1 MSTSYHSLAS
11 GTFTQDWS
19 NIDQITTSDDWSDVP
34 SIMGYRGDDLTSA
47 TGTDPRTL
55 TADGTPVIDVNANE
69 TNPTTF
75 TTGGVTEFHL
85 DNPTIALAGSG
96 TADAPSLVFY
106 LDATGR
112 QDIRVQFYARD
123 VETSTDNAAQPLNV
137 QYRIGST
144 GAWTNVTD
152 GYFDDV
158 TMSGTTVVENRVDV
172 TLPAD
177 ANNQPQVQ
185 VRVMTTNAAGADE
198 WVGIDDINIS
208 STAASAPI
216 DLSTYVLV
224 ARYDLPEPTRTT
236 APANSVLAQEVS
248 GVTYNWDTDTL
259 FVVGDGGTSV
269 VQVSKTGQLIDS
281 MTLAQGGSPQG
292 TTFYDPE
299 GITYIGNGKFV
310 MTEERDRQAVEF
322 TYAAGTV
329 LDRSG
334 AKTVDLGTFVQ
345 NIGLEGLTYDPSTG
359 GFIFVKESGPEGI
372 FQTGIDFDAGTATNG
387 SSSTENSVDLF
398 DPTLAGLA
406 DFADV
411 FALSNLPALNGSA
424 EAGHLLVLSQ
434 EDGRIVQIDRAGQV
448 HSSLT
453 IVSNPGNPLSV
464 PAQQHEG
471 LTMDRDGNLYV
482 VSENGGGD
490 FDHPQLWVYAPSS
503 APNQA
508 PTAVALDNQTN
519 TLPEN
524 TNTATRIK
532 VADVAITDDGLGTN
546 QLTVTGADADF
557 FEVDSNG
564 LYIKAGTTL
573 DFETKSIYSVA
584 VNVDDASVGD
594 SPEATATFTLS
605 LSNIEDEAPA
615 APALYVS
622 EVAPWSSGN
631 SPAALGVDWFEITNG
646 GTSAID
652 ITDWKIDDSSASFAN
667 AVLLNGITTIN
678 PGESVIFLEAA
689 SGDFAAKKAAFLET
703 WFGANPP
710 ANLQIGSYGGSG
722 VGLST
727 GGDAVNLYN
736 AAGVLQTGIT
746 FGTSPAGPFPTFDN
760 SAGLNNT
767 TVSQLSATGVHSAFA
782 AAGDVAEIGSP
793 GTVGKVFVSEVAP
806 WSSAVASIGADWF
819 EVTNSSAFA
828 ADITGWKMDDN
839 SGSPTAAVAL
849 SGITTIQ
856 SGESVIF
863 LEVANA
869 GEFASK
875 KAAFLSTW
883 FGTTPPADL
892 QIGSYSGSGV
902 GLSTGGDAVNL
913 YNAAGVLQATVAFG
927 ASPAGTPLATF
938 DNVVGASGAPT
949 PISQLSVTGVNGA
962 LAAAEDASEI
972 GSPGQIASS
981 SPIDTTAPTLASATP
996 GDNAAGVA
1004 SSADIVLNFSEAVK
1018 AGTGDIT
1025 VTNGAGDVRTITIG
1039 INDSDGMVTVNG
1051 NQVRI
1056 DLATGLA
1063 DGSHY
1068 DVIVAAGAIED
1079 TAGNDFAGIAAGG
1092 LGFTTAGPALTAI
1105 YTIQGA
1111 GHRSTLAGTTV
1122 TTQGVVTAIDS
1133 NGFYI
1138 QDATG
1143 DGNAATSDAVF
1154 VFTGSAPTVTKGH
1167 LVQVMGT
1174 VSEFIPNG
1182 AAAGSLSLTQL
1193 TAPTVTD
1200 MGEGPAIAA
1209 VQIGGSAGLKPPTS
1223 NLDDDGLTSFDPVN
1237 DGIDFFE
1244 ALEGM
1249 LVTVKAPVAVSPT
1262 NGFGEIFT
1270 IVDNDDNLANGL
1282 NTNSPSAHGG
1292 VIVAGGTSSFGNTN
1306 TVGGDFNPERIQIDD
1321 DSGILAGFVTPSVNV
1336 GAQLGDVTGVVSYA
1350 FGQYEV
1356 VATEAYAV
1364 TSRGTLAPEA
1374 TSLVGTGSRLTV
1386 ANYNIENLDPAD
1398 GAAKFNALAQQIFGN
1413 LKAPDILCLQEAQ
1426 DNNGPTN
1433 DSVTSASTTLQML
1446 VDAINTLSAASGGT
1460 ARYAFQ
1466 DNLFIGDD
1474 LNGGEPGGNIRV
1486 AYLYRVDRGVDL
1498 IESSLRTIDANGAAT
1513 TVVGGNAA
1521 AGHPFFASRP
1531 PLVADFTFNGQTM
1544 TIVNNHFSSKSG
1556 SGALMGT
1563 QPPFDAAE
1571 DTRAAQAQA
1580 VNIFVDS
1587 LLAADPDAR
1596 VVVAGDLNEF
1606 EFEEPMA
1613 VLQGTATYRDGA
1625 DADALPEYTTGGI
1638 AVLDSLS
1645 EMLPVDQRYDY
1656 VFDGNSQSL
1665 DQMYVTDAA
1674 RAGAQYDIV
1683 HMNAEFAS
1691 QASDHDAL
1699 VASFDMSAR
1708 VSTAPTGEIS
1718 FEVASSLTL
1727 AGAEISAF
1735 DAASDRMFTTSS
1747 VGLQVVDLANPAAP
1761 ALIATINFTTL
1772 GFSTTDITSVAVRN
1786 GIVAV
1791 ALPAADKTQPGQVV
1805 FLKASDHTLLGSVQV
1820 GALPDMLVFT
1830 PDGRTVLVAN
1840 EGEPDASGADAA
1852 GSVSIIDLSAGVS
1865 AATVRTATFDS
1876 FNGQEDA
1883 LRAEG
1888 VRIFAGKSVS
1898 MDVEPEYIAISPDG
1912 TKAMVTLQ
1920 EANALAILDIATGTF
1935 TDIVPL
1941 GLKDWTGLKLDVS
1954 DRDGPNGT
1962 TAINLITDSHLFGMY
1977 MPDAISGYQ
1986 VGGQTF
1992 YVMANEGDDR
2002 DDFLAPDETIRV
2014 SSGSYDLDNALYP
2027 DEAALKSQ
2035 AELGRHTVSNGPGL
2049 RGDTDGDGDIDQMLT
2064 YGGRSFSIVDSAGT
2078 RVFDSAD
2085 VIERIIAEHYPALF
2099 DDTRSDNKGP
2109 EPEGIVIG
2117 TVGGHTYVFVGLE
2130 RSNITLAFD
2139 ITDPANVTYTGAA
2152 YNAGDLSPEGLL
2164 FIPAADSPTGKDLL
2178 VSSNEVSNTV
2188 TIFEVNPPPP
2198 FTLQLLHLSDAE
2210 AGLLAGDTAPNLA
2223 ALVDA
2228 FDGQYANTLI
2238 LSGGDNF
2245 LPGPFLN
2252 AGTDPSLSAVAGI
2265 GTTGAG
2271 RPDTAILNAI
2281 GVETSTIGNHEF
2293 DLGSTAFRDAFSPSG
2308 AWGGANFPYLSS
2320 NLDFS
2325 GDAVLAP
2332 RYTNTLDGGTGTSI
2346 AEAGTLKGR
2355 IAPAAVVTEGGQ
2367 KIGIVGVTT
2376 QVLESISSPNGTEVK
2391 GFPGGAGPNGEV
2403 DDLTLLAAQLQPI
2416 IDEMIAEGINKIIVT
2431 SHLQQIANEQLLA
2444 TKLKGVDI
2452 ILSAGSH
2459 TRLGDADDEAV
2470 AFPGHEASFDD
2481 TYPIVTQGL
2490 DGKTT
2495 VIVNTDGEYT
2505 YLGRLVVDFDANGDI
2520 IMGSLTENVSVNGA
2534 YAATTETVAEAWGVD
2549 EAELETT
2556 AFADGTKGDQVRDIT
2571 EAVDAV
2577 IASKD
2582 GTVFGFT
2589 DVYLEGERAFIRSQE
2604 TNLGNL
2610 SADSGIYAAK
2620 KALGDAADDMFIV
2633 GLRNGGGIRA
2643 QIGSVDQ
2650 EGDKVAP
2657 IANSDAGKPAG
2668 GVSQL
2673 DVENAL
2679 RFDNKTMVF
2688 DTDAA
2693 GLKTILEHSVAAGAN
2708 QGRFAQIG
2716 GLRYSYDPDNAAG
2729 SKVMNIALVDQ
2740 NGVVIRHVLENGVV
2754 SDDAPGVITVSTT
2767 SFTANGGDGY
2777 PIKANG
2783 SNFRF
2788 LLNNGVLGLP
2798 VDEALDFTLT
2808 ANTPTDALGE
2818 QDAFEAYM
2826 QARHGTSDRAY
2837 DTADTPEALDI
2848 RIENLNSRADGVF
2861 AASGSGGDGNDH
2873 VTGTEAI
2880 DDLMAGAGHDTV
2892 SGGAGADL
2900 IDLGSGADVMRDSLS
2915 NLNGDRISGFGLS
2928 DMLDIDGAL
2937 VGRSNLIVTKTVDGV
2952 TLGAG
2957 GSTFHL
2963 VGDFAA
2969 GDFLAVTRGVGVDA
2983 HTSITF
2989 ERYLPTLSEG
2999 VGVNPALI
3007 NGIASE
3013 EFLTGDGNVEFT
3025 LSMRSATSE
3034 YKNSLGSYM
3043 VAADGTISDVRIL
3056 FSNTLGA
3063 GSATVN
3069 LGKPDAN
3076 EKIGFFLVQDGYD
3089 AYGNLPSDLSFV
3101 NPGTLTV
3108 ADLDNGL
3115 PPALRSATLGQLN
3128 GAHIFHSF
3136 STLNPGDANQALSG
3150 ISTNGRELL
3159 IGFEDQAVTSGDN
3172 DFQDVVFSIR
3182 VNSDGLLVV

>member
-11 GTFTQDWS
+11 GTFTQNW
-19 NIDQITTSDDWSDVP
+19 NNVGQITTNDDWVGVP
-34 SIMGYRGDDLTSA
+34 SITGYRGDDVTA
-47 TGTDPRTL
+47 ITGTDPRTL
-55 TADGTPVIDVNANE
+55 TADAPAVVIDVNANQA
-69 TNPTTF
+69 NPDTF
-75 TTGGVTEFHL
+75 TTGGVTEFEIA
-85 DNPTIALAGSG
+85 NPTVALAGSG

-106 LDATGR
+106 LDATGQ
-112 QDIRVQFYARD
+112 QDIRVQFNARD
-123 VETSTDNAAQPLNV
+123 IDGSADDAIQQLNV

-144 GAWTNVTD
+144 GDWTNVEG
-152 GYFDDV
+152 GYFADV
-158 TMSGTTVVENRVDV
+158 TTGGSAAQVTAVDV
-172 TLPAD
+172 TLPA
-177 ANNQPQVQ
+177 AVNNQAQVE
-185 VRVMTTNAAGADE
+185 VRVITTNAPGNDE

-208 STAASAPI
+208 SAPASQPV

-236 APANSVLAQEVS
+236 APEGSVLAQEVS

-281 MTLAQGGSPQG
+281 MTLAPGGSPQN
-292 TTFYDPE
+292 TEFYDPE

-329 LDRSG
+329 LQRGDTR
-334 AKTVDLGTFVQ
+334 TVDLGTFVQ

-372 FQTGIDFDAGTATNG
+372 FQTGIDFAAGTATNG
-387 SSSTENSVDLF
+387 SSSTENSVNLF
-398 DPTLAGLA
+398 DPALAGLA

-411 FALSNLPALNGSA
+411 FALSNLPSLDGTAQS
-424 EAGHLLVLSQ
+424 GHLLVLSH
-434 EDGRIVQIDRAGQV
+434 EDGKIVQIDRAGQV
-448 HSSLT
+448 QSSLT
-453 IVSNPGNPLSV
+453 IVTNPGNPLSV

-471 LTMDRDGNLYV
+471 LTMDRDGTLYV

-503 APNQA
+503 AANQA
-508 PTAVALDNQTN
+508 PTAVALNNQTN
-519 TLPEN
+519 ALPEN
-524 TNTATRIK
+524 SNTTTRIK
-532 VADVAITDDGLGTN
+532 VADVAVTDDGLGTN
-546 QLTVTGADADF
+546 QLTVAGTDAAF

-573 DFETKSIYSVA
+573 DFETKSSYSVT
-584 VNVDDASVGD
+584 VNVDDASVGN
-594 SPEATATFTLS
+594 SPDATATFTLN
-605 LSNIEDEAPA
+605 LTNIENEAPV

-631 SPAALGVDWFEITNG
+631 SPAALGADWFEITNG

-652 ITDWKIDDSSASFAN
+652 ITGWKIDDSSASFAN
-667 AVLLNGITTIN
+667 AVPLNGITTIN

-689 SGDFAAKKAAFLET
+689 PGDLAAKKAAFLET
-703 WFGANPP
+703 WFGSNAP
-710 ANLQIGSYGGSG
+710 ANLQVGSYSGSG

-727 GGDAVNLYN
+727 GGDGVNLYN

-746 FGTSPAGPFPTFDN
+746 FGASPAGPFPTFDN
-760 SAGLNNT
+760 SAGLNNAA
-767 TVSQLSATGVHSAFA
+767 VSQLSEAGVHSAFA
-782 AAGDVAEIGSP
+782 AAGDAAEIGSP

-806 WSSAVASIGADWF
+806 WSSGVASVGADWF

-839 SGSPTAAVAL
+839 SGSPAAAVAL
-849 SGITTIQ
+849 SGITTIKP
-856 SGESVIF
+856 GESVIF
-863 LEVANA
+863 IEAA
-869 GEFASK
+869 PDEFAAK

-883 FGTTPPADL
+883 FGTTPPDDL

-902 GLSTGGDAVNL
+902 GLSGGGDAVNL
-913 YNAAGVLQATVAFG
+913 YNGAGVLQATLAFG
-927 ASPAGTPLATF
+927 ASPAGPSLATF
-938 DNVVGASGAPT
+938 DNAAGATGAPT
-949 PISQLSVTGVNGA
+949 PISELSAPGTNGA
-962 LAAAEDASEI
+962 FVAVGDANET
-972 GSPGQIASS
+972 GSPGLVV
-981 SPIDTTAPTLASATP
+981 SPD
-996 GDNAAGVA
+996 AAV
-1004 SSADIVLNFSEAVK
+1004 
-1018 AGTGDIT
+1018 
-1025 VTNGAGDVRTITIG
+1025 
-1039 INDSDGMVTVNG
+1039 
-1051 NQVRI
+1051 
-1056 DLATGLA
+1056 
-1063 DGSHY
+1063 
-1068 DVIVAAGAIED
+1068 
-1079 TAGNDFAGIAAGG
+1079 
-1092 LGFTTAGPALTAI
+1092 LTAI
-1105 YTIQGA
+1105 YDIQGA
-1111 GHRSTLAGTTV
+1111 GHQSALTGTTV
-1122 TTQGVVTAIDS
+1122 TTRGVVTAIDS

-1138 QDATG
+1138 QDTGG
-1143 DGNAATSDAVF
+1143 DGNAATSDAIF

-1167 LVQVMGT
+1167 LVEVMGT
-1174 VSEFIPNG
+1174 VSEFIPSG
-1182 AAAGSLSLTQL
+1182 AAAGSLSITQL
-1193 TAPTVTD
+1193 TAPTLTD
-1200 MGEGPAIAA
+1200 MGAGPAIAA

-1223 NLDDDGLTSFDPVN
+1223 NLDDDGLATFDPVN

-1249 LVTVKAPVAVSPT
+1249 VVTVKAPVAVSPT

-1270 IVDNDDNLANGL
+1270 IVDNDDNPANGL

-1292 VIVAGGTSSFGNTN
+1292 VIVSGGTPSFGNTN

-1321 DSGILAGFVTPSVNV
+1321 DSGILAGFVTPGVNV
-1336 GAQLGDVTGVVSYA
+1336 GAQLSDVQGVVSYA

-1356 VATEAYAV
+1356 VATEAYTV
-1364 TSRGTLAPEA
+1364 TTPSTLTPE
-1374 TSLVGTGSRLTV
+1374 TTPLVGTSSRLTV
-1386 ANYNIENLDPAD
+1386 ANYNIENLDPGD
-1398 GAAKFNALAQQIFGN
+1398 GAAKFDALAQQILNN

-1446 VDAINTLSAASGGT
+1446 VDAINGLSAASGGT
-1460 ARYAFQ
+1460 VQYAFQ
-1466 DNLFIGDD
+1466 DNPFIGDD
-1474 LNGGEPGGNIRV
+1474 LNGGEPGGNIRN
-1486 AYLYRVDRGVDL
+1486 AYLYRVDRGVEL
-1498 IESSLRTIDANGAAT
+1498 VESSLRTIDANGAAT
-1513 TVVGGNAA
+1513 TAVGGNADA
-1521 AGHPFFASRP
+1521 SHPFFESRL

-1544 TIVNNHFSSKSG
+1544 TIVNNHFSSKGG

-1563 QPPFDAAE
+1563 QPPFNSDEDA
-1571 DTRAAQAQA
+1571 RAAQAQA
-1580 VNIFVDS
+1580 VNTYVDT
-1587 LLAADPDAR
+1587 LLASDPDAR

-1613 VLQGTATYRDGA
+1613 VLQGTATYQDGS
-1625 DADALPEYTTGGI
+1625 DADTLPEYTAGGAAI
-1638 AVLDSLS
+1638 LDAMV
-1645 EMLPVDQRYDY
+1645 EMLPVNERYDY

-1683 HMNAEFAS
+1683 HINAEFAN

-1699 VASFDMSAR
+1699 VASFDMSTP
-1708 VSTAPTGEIS
+1708 VSTTPTDAIS
-1718 FEVASSLTL
+1718 FNVAGSVTL

-1735 DAASDRMFTTSS
+1735 DAGSDRLFTTSS
-1747 VGLQVVDLANPAAP
+1747 SGLQVVNLANPDAP
-1761 ALIATINFTTL
+1761 ALIATVDFTAL
-1772 GFSTTDITSVAVRN
+1772 GFATTDITSVAVKN

-1791 ALPAADKTQPGQVV
+1791 ALPAAVKTEPGHVV
-1805 FLKASDHTLLGSVQV
+1805 FLKASDHTLLGSVEV

-1830 PDGRTVLVAN
+1830 ADGKKVLVAN
-1840 EGEPDASGADAA
+1840 EGEVLDNTTDAP
-1852 GSVSIIDLSAGVS
+1852 GSVSIIDISTGVPT
-1865 AATVRTATFDS
+1865 ATVQTATFDS

-1888 VRIFAGKSVS
+1888 VRIFEGRSVS

-1920 EANALAILDIATGTF
+1920 EANAVAILDIATATF

-1954 DRDGPNGT
+1954 DRDGAGGT
-1962 TAINLITDSHLFGMY
+1962 ASVNLVTDSHLFGMY
-1977 MPDAISGYQ
+1977 MPDAISSYQ
-1986 VGGQTF
+1986 TGGQTY

-2002 DDFLAPDETIRV
+2002 DDFLTPDETIRV
-2014 SSGSYDLDNALYP
+2014 SSGSYDLDDALFP
-2027 DEAALKSQ
+2027 DEAALKDP
-2035 AELGRHTVSNGPGL
+2035 AELGRHTVSNSPGL
-2049 RGDTDGDGDIDQMLT
+2049 RGDTDGDGDIDQILT
-2064 YGGRSFSIVDSAGT
+2064 YGGRSFSIVDSEGN

-2085 VIERIIAEHYPALF
+2085 VIERIIVEQFPELF
-2099 DDTRSDNKGP
+2099 DDARSDNKGA
-2109 EPEGIVIG
+2109 EPEGIAIG
-2117 TVGGHTYVFVGLE
+2117 AVGGQTYAFVALE

-2152 YNAGDLSPEGLL
+2152 YNAGDVSPEGLL
-2164 FIPAADSPTGKDLL
+2164 FIPAADSPSGKDML
-2178 VSSNEVSNTV
+2178 VVSNEVSNTV
-2188 TIFEVNPPPP
+2188 TVFEVGAPPP
-2198 FTLQLLHLSDAE
+2198 FTLQLLHLSDGE

-2228 FDGQYANTLI
+2228 FDDDYGNTLI

-2252 AGTDPSLSAVAGI
+2252 AGTDPSLNAVPGI
-2265 GTTGAG
+2265 GATAPG
-2271 RPDTAILNAI
+2271 RPDIAILNAI

-2332 RYTNTLDGGTGTSI
+2332 RYTNTVDGDPETPI
-2346 AEAGTLKGR
+2346 AEASSLKGR
-2355 IAPAAVVTEGGQ
+2355 IAPAAVITEGGER
-2367 KIGIVGVTT
+2367 IGIVGATT
-2376 QVLESISSPNGTEVK
+2376 QVLETISSPNGTEVK
-2391 GFPGGAGPNGEV
+2391 GFPGGAGSNGEV
-2403 DDLTLLAAQLQPI
+2403 DDMDLLAAQLQPI
-2416 IDEMIAEGINKIIVT
+2416 IDEMIASGINKIIVT
-2431 SHLQQIANEQLLA
+2431 SHLQQIANEKLLA

-2452 ILSAGSH
+2452 ILSAGSN

-2470 AFPGHEASFDD
+2470 AFPGHEAELAD
-2481 TYPIVTQGL
+2481 TYPLVTQGV

-2495 VIVNTDGEYT
+2495 LIVNTDGEYT
-2505 YLGRLVVDFDANGDI
+2505 YLGRLVVDFDANGEI
-2520 IMGSLTENVSVNGA
+2520 IVGSLGENVAINGA
-2534 YAATTETVAEAWGVD
+2534 YAATTENVAEAWDVT

-2577 IASKD
+2577 IAAKD

-2610 SADSGIYAAK
+2610 AADSGIYAAK
-2620 KALGDAADDMFIV
+2620 KALGEAADELFIV
-2633 GLRNGGGIRA
+2633 GLRNGGGTRA
-2643 QIGSVDQ
+2643 QIGSVDD
-2650 EGDKVAP
+2650 EGNKVAP
-2657 IANSDAGKPAG
+2657 IANPDAGKPAG

-2679 RFDNKTMVF
+2679 RFNNKTMVF

-2693 GLKTILEHSVAAGAN
+2693 GLKAILEHSVAAGAN

-2740 NGVVIRHVLENGVV
+2740 NGVVIRRVLENGVV
-2754 SDDAPGVITVSTT
+2754 SDDAPDVITVSTT

-2788 LLNNGVLGLP
+2788 LLNNGMLGLP
-2798 VDEALDFTLT
+2798 VDEALDFTLA
-2808 ANTPTDALGE
+2808 ANTPADALGE

-2826 QARHGTSDRAY
+2826 QARYGTPDKAY
-2837 DTADTPEALDI
+2837 DMADTPESLDI

-2861 AASGSGGDGNDH
+2861 AASGPGGNGNDH
-2873 VTGTEAI
+2873 VTGTEGI
-2880 DDLMAGAGHDTV
+2880 DNLMAGAGDDTA

-2900 IDLGSGADVMRDSLS
+2900 IDLGGGADVMRDSLP
-2915 NLNGDRISGFGLS
+2915 NLNGDRISGFGLTDS
-2928 DMLDIDGAL
+2928 LDIDGAL
-2937 VGRSNLIVTKTVDGV
+2937 IGRSNLSVIRTAEGA
-2952 TLGAG
+2952 TLSAG
-2957 GSTFHL
+2957 GSSFDL

-2969 GDFLAVTRGVGVDA
+2969 GDFLAVTRGTGVDA
-2983 HTSITF
+2983 HTTITF

-2999 VGVNPALI
+2999 VRVNPALI

-3013 EFLTGDGNVEFT
+3013 EFLTGDGNVEFS
-3025 LSMRSATSE
+3025 LSLRSATSE
-3034 YKNSLGSYM
+3034 YRNSLGTYM
-3043 VAADGTISDVRIL
+3043 IAADGTISDVRIL

-3063 GSATVN
+3063 SSASVN

-3076 EKIGFFLVQDGYD
+3076 EKIGFFLIQDGFD
-3089 AYGNLPSDLSFV
+3089 AYGNLPGNLSFV
-3101 NPGTLTV
+3101 DPGTTNPS
-3108 ADLDNGL
+3108 DLDNGL

-3128 GAHIFHSF
+3128 NAQIFHSF
-3136 STLNPGDANQALSG
+3136 STLNPGDANQSLSG
-3150 ISTNGRELL
+3150 ISTNGHELL
-3159 IGFEDQAVTSGDN
+3159 IGFEDQLVTSGDN

-3182 VNSDGLLVV
+3182 VNSDGLLNV